1 MSVKVDKI
9 FYLRLLLA
17 NIKKIILYKNIR
29 IVKIQIENV
38 ENN

>member
-29 IVKIQIENV
+29 TIKIQIENAK
-38 ENN
+38 NN